1 MTKTDLVEKIAQKT
15 GLTKK
20 AAGDALEAYI
30 AAVSGALKSGEKVT
44 ITGFG
49 TYLVRS
55 RRERMGRNPQT
66 GAAIKIPAT
75 KVPAFTA
82 GKALKLAVK

>member
-1 MTKTDLVEKIAQKT
+1 MTKTDLVEKIASKT

-20 AAGDALEAYI
+20 AAGDALEA
-30 AAVSGALKSGEKVT
+30 VLETVTGALSKGDKVT

-49 TYLVRS
+49 TFLVRS

-66 GAAIKIPAT
+66 GAPLKIPAT
-75 KVPAFTA
+75 KIPAFTA
-82 GKALKLAVK
+82 GKAL

>member
-1 MTKTDLVEKIAQKT
+1 MTKTDLVEKIASKT

-20 AAGDALEAYI
+20 AAGDALEA
-30 AAVSGALKSGEKVT
+30 VLETVTGALSKGDKVT

-49 TYLVRS
+49 TFLVRS

-66 GAAIKIPAT
+66 GAPLKIPAT
-75 KVPAFTA
+75 KIPAFTA
-82 GKALKLAVK
+82 GKALKTAVK

>member
-1 MTKTDLVEKIAQKT
+1 MTKTDLVEKIASKT

-20 AAGDALEAYI
+20 AAADALEAMLET
-30 AAVSGALKSGEKVT
+30 VSGALASGDKVT

-49 TYLVRS
+49 TFLVRS

-66 GAAIKIPAT
+66 GAPLKIPAT
-75 KVPAFTA
+75 KIPAFTA
-82 GKALKLAVK
+82 GKALKSAVK

>member
-1 MTKTDLVEKIAQKT
+1 MTKTDLVEKIASKT

-20 AAGDALEAYI
+20 AAGDALEA
-30 AAVSGALKSGEKVT
+30 VLETVTGALSKGDKVT

-49 TYLVRS
+49 TFLVRS

-66 GAAIKIPAT
+66 GAPLKIPAT
-75 KVPAFTA
+75 KIPAFTA
-82 GKALKLAVK
+82 GKALKSAVK

>member
-1 MTKTDLVEKIAQKT
+1 MTKTDLVEKIASKT

-20 AAGDALEAYI
+20 AAGDALEALLET
-30 AAVSGALKSGEKVT
+30 VSNALSKGDKVT
-44 ITGFG
+44 VTGFG
-49 TYLVRS
+49 TFLVRS

-66 GAAIKIPAT
+66 GAPLKIPAT

-82 GKALKLAVK
+82 GKALKSAVK